1 VRALVGLLLALVLA
15 VPAAAQTGRVSAGN
29 STTALLGSGA
39 TYTGAWEDATQ
50 AAVVVVTIK
59 ADQASATNGVKVE
72 FSSDCSNQDFV
83 TTHSFTDTVNGQS
96 FADATAA
103 KCVRVEY
110 VNGASGQGTFRLQTV
125 VRDSGFGGTSAGGTA
140 SSVTIN
146 DPTITTQKWNINASG
161 QGSVTCAN
169 CSGSGAS
176 AVDRAPFTFGTNSIA
191 PSGGIFD
198 DTPPTDLTAG
208 MAGIVRMT
216 PKRAFHV
223 QLRNQA
229 GTEVGTSTTPLQ
241 VTGAN
246 GTFQV
251 TGTFF
256 QATQPVSLAAAVD
269 VSDRA
274 GRLVGVVYGSQAQQL
289 KQTATN
295 FNLQSEL
302 AVGGTLIDPRDVSD
316 RSGRAL
322 GSIANLFLL
331 DATFTGRMPAG
342 ASPANAE
349 SNTNASLSRI
359 GGYTFIFNGT
369 TWDRWT
375 GAISGTVTTTPPAN
389 ASTNVAQFG
398 GSAVATGTGVGG
410 AGIPRVTLSSDSSL
424 AANQS
429 VNVAQINGVTPLM
442 GAGATGTGAPRVNDV
457 SSSATGAAPPAS
469 ASYIAGLCSGATGGF
484 LCGVTVGDTNKAIN
498 ISSATT
504 TLMITGV
511 ASRQVHIA
519 AFHLITAAANNVAW
533 IEGTGA
539 TCGTGTAGMA
549 GGTTAASGYNLA
561 ANGGI
566 AQGVG
571 FGDVLATTTSG
582 DSVCLVTSA
591 ATQLSGFIKYAI
603 Y

>member
-1 VRALVGLLLALVLA
+1 MRALVGCLVALALA
-15 VPAAAQTGRVSAGN
+15 VPASAQTGRVSAGN
-29 STTALLGSGA
+29 STTALLGSNA
-39 TYTGAWEDATQ
+39 TFTGAWEDATQ

-110 VNGASGQGTFRLQTV
+110 VNGASAQGTFRLQTV
-125 VRDSGFGGTSAGGTA
+125 VRDSGFGGTSSGGTA
-140 SSVTIN
+140 SSVSIA
-146 DPTITTQKWNINASG
+146 DGTTPSQKLAVNASG
-161 QGSVTCAN
+161 QASVTCAN

-176 AVDRAPFTFGTNSIA
+176 AVDRAAFTLGANSIA

-246 GTFQV
+246 GTFPV

-256 QATQPVSLAAAVD
+256 QATQPVSIAAAVD

-274 GRLVGVVYGSQAQQL
+274 GRLVGVVYGSQGQQL

-302 AVGGTLIDPRDVSD
+302 AVGSTLIDPRDVSD

-331 DATFTGRMPAG
+331 DATYTGRMPAG

-349 SNTNASLSRI
+349 SNTSASLSRI
-359 GGYTFIFNGT
+359 GGYNFIFNGA

-375 GAISGTVTTTPPAN
+375 GAVSLASLPALSAGSALIGEVAFVTTATTTDALSTCYLTSAATTN
-389 ASTNVAQFG
+389 ATSCK
-398 GSAVATGTGVGG
+398 GSAGNVYAIHVTNTTTTNYFLRTYNLAT
-410 AGIPRVTLSSDSSL
+410 
-424 AANQS
+424 
-429 VNVAQINGVTPLM
+429 
-442 GAGATGTGAPRVNDV
+442 APTC
-457 SSSATGAAPPAS
+457 SSATGFVETIPA
-469 ASYIAGLCSGATGGF
+469 LGAT
-484 LCGVTVGDTNKAIN
+484 
-498 ISSATT
+498 
-504 TLMITGV
+504 
-511 ASRQVHIA
+511 
-519 AFHLITAAANNVAW
+519 
-533 IEGTGA
+533 
-539 TCGTGTAGMA
+539 
-549 GGTTAASGYNLA
+549 
-561 ANGGI
+561 ANGGVNGRI
-566 AQGVG
+566 NGAPQGYSTGIGFCLTGGGTSTDNTNAAVG
-571 FGDVLATTTSG
+571 VYITIEYKLED
-582 DSVCLVTSA
+582 
-591 ATQLSGFIKYAI
+591 
-603 Y
+603 